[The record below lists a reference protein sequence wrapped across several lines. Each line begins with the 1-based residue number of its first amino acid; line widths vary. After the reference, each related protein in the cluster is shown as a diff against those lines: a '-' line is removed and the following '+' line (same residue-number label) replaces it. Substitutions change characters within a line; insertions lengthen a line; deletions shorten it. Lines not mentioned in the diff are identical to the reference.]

1 MPQLHHP
8 WNIASLVLAFLL
20 GAALVWAAR
29 RGRPKRRPLPA
40 DWALTARPVFGSEE
54 RRVYRQLREALPH
67 HVVLVKL
74 PIVRFC
80 QPTDPREVRFWFELL
95 NTSHVA
101 FAICSPNGRV
111 LAAIDLETDRPISR
125 RSLQIKQSVLAA
137 CRVRYLRCATDELPS
152 IPELQLLVPQPRP
165 PVRATTAA
173 ASMVS
178 QARESLTDTVAAR
191 RRERSTLWQDAGTL
205 RAGDAMPSRRQGSL
219 SDGFDEQHDGLAA
232 NDMRAPPD
240 DIGGIV
246 IDTPV
251 SPLRH

>member
-1 MPQLHHP
+1 MPKLQFP
-8 WNIASLVLAFLL
+8 WYLASLILAFML
-20 GAALVWAAR
+20 GAGLVWAMK
-29 RGRPKRRPLPA
+29 RGRDKRRPLPA
-40 DWALTARPVFGSEE
+40 DWALTARPVFGSDE

-67 HVVLVKL
+67 HVVLAKL

-95 NTSHVA
+95 NTSHVS

-111 LAAIDLETDRPISR
+111 LAAIDLETDRPMSR
-125 RSLQIKQSVLAA
+125 RSLQIKESVLAA
-137 CRVRYLRCATDELPS
+137 CRIRYLRCAADELPS

-165 PVRATTAA
+165 PVRPTSAA
-173 ASMVS
+173 ATMVN
-178 QARESLTDTVAAR
+178 QARESLSDTVAAR
-191 RRERSTLWQDAGTL
+191 RRERNTLWQDAGTL
-205 RAGDAMPSRRQGSL
+205 RSSGVSPARRVGSL
-219 SDGFDEQHDGLAA
+219 SDGYDEPHEGLAA
-232 NDMRAPPD
+232 NDIRNPPD